1 MISNLITRE
10 KKNCAHNV
18 TVIVD
23 VNVKRFWIK
32 EMLLRLRVERE
43 VFARKSVKRK
53 RVTGRNF
60 LRFNLDFSNF
70 GICEKFEV
78 WNWSFGG
85 DSSGNLI
92 LDRLKG
98 DSEVGLETRWVLDP
112 LRLDLENFAALCRE
126 KDRFLTFQADRAVAF
141 SDDNFL
147 HRTSIF
153 VGQNEDGR
161 PNRVDLEILNNKLR
175 ILFMKISW
183 IYLMITA
190 IPFNALPSIR
200 FRE

>member
-1 MISNLITRE
+1 
-10 KKNCAHNV
+10 V

-32 EMLLRLRVERE
+32 EMLLRLRVKRE
-43 VFARKSVKRK
+43 VFAWESVKRK

-70 GICEKFEV
+70 GICKEFEV
-78 WNWSFGG
+78 RNWSFGG
-85 DSSGNLI
+85 DSSGHLV

-98 DSEVGLETRWVLDP
+98 DSEVGLETRWILDP
-112 LRLDLENFAALCRE
+112 LRLDLENFAALRGE
-126 KDRFLTFQADRAVAF
+126 KDRFLTFQADRAVAL

-147 HRTSIF
+147 HRASIF

-161 PNRVDLEILNNKLR
+161 PNGVDLEILYNKLR
-175 ILFMKISW
+175 IL
-183 IYLMITA
+183 
-190 IPFNALPSIR
+190 SIKR
-200 FRE
+200 YHTELV